1 LCGICGFVGPGG
13 RQRLAPMVRT
23 LVHRGPDEDGLWEG
37 EGVAL
42 GMRRLSI
49 IDIAT
54 GQQPM
59 FNENG
64 TVAVVFNGE
73 IYNFLELRRE
83 MIAAGHRFRTDHS
96 DTEVIVHLYEQYGDA
111 LLDRLNGMFAI
122 ALWDAPRRRLLL
134 ARDRA
139 GIKPLYY
146 ATLGD
151 NLVFGSEPKALL
163 AHPQISRDPDAEA
176 LHHYFS
182 LKHIPAPFSAFKAM
196 RQLRAG
202 EYLVHEAGKITLHRW
217 WRLQFQ
223 EDGAIDEEEAAQ
235 RIRALLEDAVRLQMR
250 SDVPVGAYLSGGVDS
265 SSVVALMSGLG
276 ARNVKTFTL
285 VYEDALPNKDSDR
298 AFARQVS
305 AMYETEHHEQLVR
318 YRDVPENLDAILN
331 AFDEPFSGVI
341 STFFLT
347 GLISG
352 HVKVALS
359 GDGADE
365 LFGSYLPHR
374 LAQPLANVTANS
386 AGLAAAVNEA
396 ALAPHERERL
406 RTLVGR
412 GDEAAQRMGL
422 LLADEAQK
430 CALYTLAMR
439 AEIGSAST
447 ESYMRSL
454 YRDCA
459 SADPL
464 NRCLFVDFE
473 TLLPDQV
480 LAFVDRLSMAHSVE
494 VRPPFLDHRLIELV
508 ATLPGRMKIKH
519 GRVKSILKDAVAS
532 MLPPGLVDRPKEGFV
547 MPINEWLLQALRG
560 FATDALSAGRLKRHG
575 VLEPAAVANL
585 LSRYYGGET
594 SLGGRIWN
602 LVNFQ
607 MWWERYVERA
617 PGPAYLTPANLVS

>member
-1 LCGICGFVGPGG
+1 
-13 RQRLAPMVRT
+13 MVRT
-23 LVHRGPDEDGLWEG
+23 LIHRGPDEDGLWEG

-54 GQQPM
+54 GRQPM
-59 FNENG
+59 FNEDD
-64 TVAVVFNGE
+64 TIVVVFNGE
-73 IYNFLELRRE
+73 IYNFLELRTE
-83 MIAAGHRFRTDHS
+83 LVAAGHRFRTDHS

-111 LLDRLNGMFAI
+111 FLDRLNGMFAI

-146 ATLGD
+146 ASLGRG
-151 NLVFGSEPKALL
+151 LVFGSEPKALL
-163 AHPQISRDPDAEA
+163 AHPQISRDPDPVA

-182 LKHIPAPFSAFKAM
+182 LKNIPAPFSAFKAM
-196 RQLRAG
+196 RQLRPG
-202 EYLVHEAGKITLHRW
+202 ECLIHQAGKITTRRW
-217 WRLQFQ
+217 WRMALR
-223 EDGAIDEEEAAQ
+223 ENGAISEEEAAQ
-235 RIRALLEDAVRLQMR
+235 RIRALLEDAVRLEMR
-250 SDVPVGAYLSGGVDS
+250 SDVPVGAYLSGGLDS

-276 ARNVKTFTL
+276 ARKVKTFTL
-285 VYEDALPNKDSDR
+285 VYEDALPNKNSDR
-298 AFARQVS
+298 TFARQVS
-305 AMYETEHHEQLVR
+305 AMYQTEHYEQLVR
-318 YRDVPENLDAILN
+318 YQDVPENFDAIQG

-347 GLISG
+347 ELIAR

-374 LAQPLANVTANS
+374 LAQPLAY
-386 AGLAAAVNEA
+386 AAAHSAVLDRQESDA
-396 ALAPHERERL
+396 SLAPFEYERPRL
-406 RTLVGR
+406 RELLAR

-430 CALYTLAMR
+430 RMLYTEEMR
-439 AEIGSAST
+439 AAIGAAST
-447 ESYMRSL
+447 ESDIRAL
-454 YRDCA
+454 YRDCG
-459 SADPL
+459 SVDPL

-480 LAFVDRLSMAHSVE
+480 LPFVDRLSMAHSVE
-494 VRPPFLDHRLIELV
+494 VRPPFLDHRLIEFV
-508 ATLPGRMKIKH
+508 ATLPGSMKIKQ
-519 GRVKSILKDAVAS
+519 GRVKSILKDAVANL
-532 MLPPGLVDRPKEGFV
+532 LPPGLVDRPKEGFV

-560 FATDALSAGRLKRHG
+560 FVTDTLSAGRLNRHG
-575 VLEPAAVANL
+575 WLEPEAVGDL
-585 LSRYYGGET
+585 LLRYYGGAT
-594 SLGGRIWN
+594 ALGGRIWN

-607 MWWERYVERA
+607 MWWERYVDRA
-617 PGPAYLTPANLVS
+617 GASRPR